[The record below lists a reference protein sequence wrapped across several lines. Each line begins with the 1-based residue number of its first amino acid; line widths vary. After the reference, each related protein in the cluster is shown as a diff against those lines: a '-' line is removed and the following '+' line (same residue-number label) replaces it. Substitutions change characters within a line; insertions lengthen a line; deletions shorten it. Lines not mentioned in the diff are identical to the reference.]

1 MRNIPG
7 HKNALTTTW
16 SFIRDSEGLIERSA
30 QKYGDSFRF
39 NTLLGDM
46 LVVSDPQDVRT
57 IYSAGSESY
66 VPLFNGVLEPLVG
79 AQSLFMQSGETHK
92 DRRGILMNL
101 LKTKAVISHFE
112 AIQDVAFKK
121 TSELPLN
128 VPFKMDSL
136 MKSVVIEIMI
146 RFVFGEMEEIRVQ
159 RYINLLIQIEEKGT
173 PALFLMQKWRKFAL
187 GLGPWRSFEIL
198 RTELDVM
205 VFEDIRK
212 RRQSSCPHYDF
223 LSKLMSAPCHG
234 GKGMSDEELRDQST
248 TVILAGFGTTALSL
262 SWAFFWLFHNP
273 SALNKLRDEVGSL
286 GQKPDAEALI
296 ELPYLEA
303 VVKESLRINPVV
315 NLTPALIKKE
325 MTFAGHILPPE
336 SIVAISIW
344 MAHHREATFNSPEQ
358 FIPERFIENKYS
370 PFEFIPFAGGSR
382 RCAGAAFADFEMRC
396 VLATLIQNF
405 DLKLLRSDIPRPI
418 NRHLF
423 ISPEGGVPMTVI
435 GRCN

>member
-7 HKNALTTTW
+7 HKNVLTTTW
-16 SFIRDSEGLIERSA
+16 SFLRDSEGMIERSSK
-30 QKYGDSFRF
+30 KYGDAFRL

-57 IYSAGSESY
+57 MFSAGSENY
-66 VPLFNGVLEPLVG
+66 VPLFNGVLEPLLG
-79 AQSLFMQSGETHK
+79 EHSLFMQSGEIHK
-92 DRRGILMNL
+92 DRRGILLNL
-101 LKTKAVISHFE
+101 LKTKAVMSHFE
-112 AIQDVAFKK
+112 TIQEVAFKK
-121 TSELPLN
+121 TKELPLN
-128 VPFKMDSL
+128 QSFDMQSL

-146 RFVFGEMEEIRVQ
+146 RFVFGAMEETRVQ
-159 RYINLLIQIEEKGT
+159 RYINLLIQIEGKGT

-187 GLGPWRSFEIL
+187 GLGPWRSFEVL
-198 RTELDVM
+198 RNELDVM
-205 VFEDIRK
+205 VFEDIKSRRK
-212 RRQSSCPHYDF
+212 SSCPHDDF

-234 GKGMSDEELRDQST
+234 GKGMSDDELRDQST

-273 SALNKLRDEVGSL
+273 NALNKLRDEVGSL

-315 NLTPALIKKE
+315 NLTPARIKKE
-325 MTFAGHILPPE
+325 MTFAGYNMPPE

-344 MAHHREATFNSPEQ
+344 MAHHREATFKSHEQ
-358 FIPERFIENKYS
+358 FIPERFLENKYS

-382 RCAGAAFADFEMRC
+382 RCVGAAFADFEMRC
-396 VLATLIQNF
+396 VLATLIRNF
-405 DLKLLRSDIPRPI
+405 DLKLLRSDVPRPL

-423 ISPEGGVPMTVI
+423 ISPEGGVPMTVT